1 MDYMTKTNA
10 STADKQPSALQQAE
24 KKKSSDVEQQQMR
37 KIEELEEKIKEKDRI
52 IAEIKSRKQEE
63 EQKTNN
69 LLFNIK
75 EYNKKARQVIAFHVL
90 EIANANRQELQKYK
104 RYT

>member
-1 MDYMTKTNA
+1 MSKTNA
-10 STADKQPSALQQAE
+10 NTADKQLTPLQQAE
-24 KKKSSDVEQQQMR
+24 KKKSSDVEQQQMK

-52 IAEIKSRKQEE
+52 IAEIRNRKQEE

-69 LLFNIK
+69 LLFNVR
-75 EYNKKARQVIAFHVL
+75 EYNKKARQVIASYVL
-90 EIANANRQELQKYK
+90 EIANAKRQELQKLK